1 MAPQQER
8 MKPASSGQRL
18 LWCHACLQTP
28 VVGVAADAC
37 SFKPF
42 HQMRGVLTDGDFCR
56 WAANSWSLVVVLFNT
71 CCPSAVLRLVVPVVV
86 DAVDRVRVARSSP
99 HVFEEAFVGSL
110 PAFTDTDP
118 TRAVVLEELVF
129 RVRATRQHVRPG
141 TVLRRLFA
149 VGAFTVSERQHCTD
163 CTPTLTPVAA
173 TRGACSVSQE
183 RSSQHLFNPTV
194 TATAPLCLAACCG
207 AVAFHSQ
214 PSAKTLAQNVRWF
227 HAVTA

>member
-8 MKPASSGQRL
+8 VKPTSSSQCL
-18 LWCHACLQTP
+18 LRCHAILQAP
-28 VVGVAADAC
+28 VVGSSADTC
-37 SFKPF
+37 DFEPF

-71 CCPSAVLRLVVPVVV
+71 RCPSAVLRLVVPIVV
-86 DAVDRVRVARSSP
+86 DTVDRVLVVRSSP
-99 HVFEEAFVGSL
+99 HVFEEVFVGSL

-141 TVLRRLFA
+141 AVLRRLFA
-149 VGAFTVSERQHCTD
+149 VGAFTVPERQHCTD
-163 CTPTLTPVAA
+163 CAPTLSSVTA

-183 RSSQHLFNPTV
+183 RSSQQPFSAAV
-194 TATAPLCLAACCG
+194 AATAPLRLAACCG
-207 AVAFHSQ
+207 ATAFYSQ
-214 PSAKTLAQNVRWF
+214 PSAKTLA
-227 HAVTA
+227 